1 MTADRRRSDRNRD
14 DEDAGGTGASL
25 YLVRHAI
32 AAERG
37 PKWPDDAKRPLTH
50 KGAARMRQVVR
61 GLRALGVEIDL
72 VLTSPLVRARQ
83 TADLLVEGLGSAPAL
98 DVAPA
103 LAPEETPPAVAAA
116 LARHATANR
125 IALVGHEPALGL
137 LAAWLIGARE
147 PIAFRKG
154 GVCRIDVPAL
164 PPGRNGQLV
173 WLATPKM
180 LRALA

>member
-1 MTADRRRSDRNRD
+1 MTADRKRQDAED
-14 DEDAGGTGASL
+14 DQDASTGTSL

-37 PKWPDDAKRPLTH
+37 PKWPDDTKRPLTH

-83 TADLLVEGLGSAPAL
+83 TADLLVEGLGTAPAFE
-98 DVAPA
+98 VVPA
-103 LAPEETPPAVAAA
+103 LAPEEPPSAVAAA
-116 LARHATANR
+116 VGRHATATR
-125 IALVGHEPALGL
+125 VALVGHEPALGL
-137 LAAWLIGARE
+137 LGAWLIGARE
-147 PIAFRKG
+147 PLVFKKG
-154 GVCRIDVPAL
+154 GVCRIDVPTL

-173 WLATPKM
+173 WFATPKM